1 MSNVDARP
9 RRVASP
15 SSSSTRSTP
24 GASARLRSAAVQWS
38 PCTRFSTLAAG
49 RRVRLAQLAS
59 SDQAELLLSPLSVCL
74 DGIPMLAT
82 GRGLY
87 FEHVSRMGS
96 VLTAVQRTR
105 QCSTIITESIY
116 IFACYHPRDT
126 PTDPGV
132 QSRGP
137 TTRNRPGVG
146 GRTFAPSTPN
156 PRERKGVKRQK
167 VGSRARIR
175 LYYVGSAGS
184 ELCGCTPLRP

>member
-49 RRVRLAQLAS
+49 RRVSLAQLAS

-74 DGIPMLAT
+74 DGVPMLAT

-87 FEHVSRMGS
+87 FEHVSRMDR

-105 QCSTIITESIY
+105 PLSSTIITESIY
-116 IFACYHPRDT
+116 IFSLYHPRDT
-126 PTDPGV
+126 PNDPCV
-132 QSRGP
+132 QCRGP

-156 PRERKGVKRQK
+156 PRRG
-167 VGSRARIR
+167 
-175 LYYVGSAGS
+175 
-184 ELCGCTPLRP
+184 

>member
-49 RRVRLAQLAS
+49 RRVSLAQLAS

-74 DGIPMLAT
+74 DGVPMLAT

-105 QCSTIITESIY
+105 DARQFITESIY
-116 IFACYHPRDT
+116 IFSLYHPRDT
-126 PTDPGV
+126 PNGPLCAMSRPHDPKPA
-132 QSRGP
+132 R
-137 TTRNRPGVG
+137 G
-146 GRTFAPSTPN
+146 GRTDVCAVHAESPGKD
-156 PRERKGVKRQK
+156 RG
-167 VGSRARIR
+167 
-175 LYYVGSAGS
+175 
-184 ELCGCTPLRP
+184 

>member
-24 GASARLRSAAVQWS
+24 GASARLRSAAGQWS

-49 RRVRLAQLAS
+49 RTVRLAHLAS
-59 SDQAELLLSPLSVCL
+59 SDQAELLPSPSSVWL

-82 GRGLY
+82 GRGLC

-105 QCSTIITESIY
+105 ECSTIITESIY

-126 PTDPGV
+126 PNDPCV
-132 QSRGP
+132 QCRGP

-156 PRERKGVKRQK
+156 PGKG
-167 VGSRARIR
+167 
-175 LYYVGSAGS
+175 
-184 ELCGCTPLRP
+184 

>member
-49 RRVRLAQLAS
+49 RRVSLAQLAS

-74 DGIPMLAT
+74 DGVPMLAT

-105 QCSTIITESIY
+105 ECSTIITESIY
-116 IFACYHPRDT
+116 IYIFALPPPGHPQR
-126 PTDPGV
+126 PLCAMSRPHDPKPA
-132 QSRGP
+132 R
-137 TTRNRPGVG
+137 G
-146 GRTFAPSTPN
+146 GRTDVCAVHAESP
-156 PRERKGVKRQK
+156 
-167 VGSRARIR
+167 ARVR
-175 LYYVGSAGS
+175 G
-184 ELCGCTPLRP
+184 